1 MIQKCICFL
10 YHHLKSKNKETIMD
24 ITSFSLGI
32 SFAVVVG
39 MLTVTVYNLF
49 RVQKI
54 NKELR
59 SLHEMFTDDIRRSF
73 SIIDENKTI
82 ATTENE
88 TIWREIRVLNSNL
101 DSRLDKLIY
110 RLDRLE
116 RERLGK
122 SNEKQLLND

>member
-1 MIQKCICFL
+1 
-10 YHHLKSKNKETIMD
+10 MD

-39 MLTVTVYNLF
+39 MLAVTVYNLF
-49 RVQKI
+49 RVYKM
-54 NKELR
+54 NKEIQ
-59 SLHEMFTDDIRRSF
+59 EINGSF
-73 SIIDENKTI
+73 NLNFENSYRTIEENKTI
-82 ATTENE
+82 ATMENE

-122 SNEKQLLND
+122 SRDDETISSAGRVNRPQKELLND

>member
-1 MIQKCICFL
+1 
-10 YHHLKSKNKETIMD
+10 MD

-39 MLTVTVYNLF
+39 MLAVIVYNLF
-49 RVQKI
+49 RVYKI
-54 NKELR
+54 NKEIQEINQSANANNEL
-59 SLHEMFTDDIRRSF
+59 MFRTIE
-73 SIIDENKTI
+73 ENKTI

-88 TIWREIRVLNSNL
+88 TIWREFRDMNSKL

-110 RLDRLE
+110 RIERLE
-116 RERLGK
+116 RQCLGK

>member
-1 MIQKCICFL
+1 
-10 YHHLKSKNKETIMD
+10 MD

-39 MLTVTVYNLF
+39 MLAVTVYNLL
-49 RVQKI
+49 RVYKI
-54 NKELR
+54 NKE
-59 SLHEMFTDDIRRSF
+59 IQ
-73 SIIDENKTI
+73 SINQSANANYEVLFRTI
-82 ATTENE
+82 EETKERNFHDTTR
-88 TIWREIRVLNSNL
+88 IQSYL

>member
-1 MIQKCICFL
+1 
-10 YHHLKSKNKETIMD
+10 MD

-32 SFAVVVG
+32 SFVVVVG
-39 MLTVTVYNLF
+39 MLAVTVYNLF
-49 RVQKI
+49 RVYKM
-54 NKELR
+54 NKEIQGINQSANSNNEL
-59 SLHEMFTDDIRRSF
+59 MFRTIE
-73 SIIDENKTI
+73 ENKTI